1 MTFKNNNKIILGL
14 LACWS
19 LSANAA
25 LYRWT
30 DDTGKVNYSGSIPAS
45 DSQLGHTELDK
56 NGIKKKVVI
65 SAQEQRKIY
74 QLKLIEDERKRAH
87 AKDSKSQELRD
98 LEDSRLLTVYNTEKE
113 LVKAYEAKFR
123 LAQLTIDLL
132 KARHKKQSQKL
143 EKLENNHERM
153 KDLKYK
159 DAVAKEIE
167 DVLDNLKIYQ
177 QAITENHVEK
187 DKVHKEFEA
196 TLSHYK
202 QLSAKNNTKY

>member
-1 MTFKNNNKIILGL
+1 MNIKTIILLGL
-14 LACWS
+14 LGSHFIAE
-19 LSANAA
+19 AG

-30 DDTGKVNYSGSIPAS
+30 DDNGKVHYSSIIPAS
-45 DSQLGHTELDK
+45 DAQLGHTELDK

-65 SAQEQRKIY
+65 SAKEKRKLH
-74 QLKLIEDERKRAH
+74 QLKQIEEERKRMQ
-87 AKDSKSQELRD
+87 AKNSKSKELQD

-132 KARHKKQSQKL
+132 KARHKEQSKKL
-143 EKLENNHERM
+143 EKLENKHERM

-159 DAVAKEIE
+159 DALAKEIE
-167 DVLDNLKIYQ
+167 GVVDNLKIYQ
-177 QAITENHVEK
+177 QAITENRVEK
-187 DKVHKEFEA
+187 EKIHKEFEA

-202 QLSAKNNTKY
+202 RLSKKKNTKY

>member
-1 MTFKNNNKIILGL
+1 MNIKTIILLGL
-14 LACWS
+14 FSTNFIAK
-19 LSANAA
+19 AA
-25 LYRWT
+25 LYRWS
-30 DDTGKVNYSGSIPAS
+30 DDNGKVHYSGSIPAS
-45 DSQLGHTELDK
+45 DAQLGHIELDK

-65 SAQEQRKIY
+65 SAKEQRKIH
-74 QLKLIEDERKRAH
+74 QLKLIDEERKREL
-87 AKDSKSQELRD
+87 AKDSKSKELRD
-98 LEDSRLLTVYNTEKE
+98 LEDSRLLTVFSTENE

-143 EKLENNHERM
+143 EKLENDHERM

-187 DKVHKEFEA
+187 DKIHKEFES

-202 QLSAKNNTKY
+202 QLSAKKNTKY

>member
-1 MTFKNNNKIILGL
+1 MNIKIITILGL
-14 LACWS
+14 FTASFLAD
-19 LSANAA
+19 AA

-30 DDTGKVNYSGSIPAS
+30 DDSGKVHYSGLIPAS
-45 DSQLGHTELDK
+45 DAQLGHTELNK
-56 NGIKKKVVI
+56 NGMKKKVVM
-65 SAQEQRKIY
+65 SAKEQRKAY
-74 QLKLIEDERKRAH
+74 QLQLIKDERKKAQ
-87 AKDSKSQELRD
+87 AKNSKSQELRD

-143 EKLENNHERM
+143 EKLENDHERM
-153 KDLKYK
+153 NDLKYK

>member
-1 MTFKNNNKIILGL
+1 MKNNNNIIIIGL
-14 LACWS
+14 LSCLTFS
-19 LSANAA
+19 VDAA

-30 DDTGKVNYSGSIPAS
+30 DDAGKVHYSGSIPAS
-45 DSQLGHTELDK
+45 DAQLGHIVLDK
-56 NGIKKKVVI
+56 NGIKKDIVI
-65 SAQEQRKIY
+65 SAKEKRKIHA
-74 QLKLIEDERKRAH
+74 LKLIAEERKRAL
-87 AKDSKSQELRD
+87 ASDSKSKELRD
-98 LEDSRLLTVYNTEKE
+98 LEDSRLLTVFSTERE

-132 KARHKKQSQKL
+132 KARHKKQSKKL

-159 DAVAKEIE
+159 DAVAREID

-187 DKVHKEFEA
+187 DKIHKEFET

-202 QLSAKNNTKY
+202 ILASKKDTKY

>member
-1 MTFKNNNKIILGL
+1 MTFKNNKNIIIGILV
-14 LACWS
+14 CWS
-19 LSANAA
+19 FSANAA

-30 DDTGKVNYSGSIPAS
+30 DDSGKVNYSGSIPAS
-45 DSQLGHTELDK
+45 DAQLGHIELDK
-56 NGIKKKVVI
+56 NGIKKKIVI
-65 SAQEQRKIY
+65 SAEEQRKIY
-74 QLKLIEDERKRAH
+74 QLKLIEDERKRAQ
-87 AKDSKSQELRD
+87 AKNSKSQELRD

-113 LVKAYEAKFR
+113 LVRAYEAKFR

-143 EKLENNHERM
+143 EKLENDHERM

-177 QAITENHVEK
+177 QAITENRVEK
-187 DKVHKEFEA
+187 DKIHKEFEA

>member
-1 MTFKNNNKIILGL
+1 MNIKTIIILSFCSIGFI
-14 LACWS
+14 AE
-19 LSANAA
+19 AA
-25 LYRWT
+25 LYRWS
-30 DDTGKVNYSGSIPAS
+30 DDNGKVHYSGSIPAS
-45 DSQLGHTELDK
+45 DAQLGHIELDK

-65 SAQEQRKIY
+65 SAKEQRKIH
-74 QLKLIEDERKRAH
+74 QLKLIDEERKREL
-87 AKDSKSQELRD
+87 AKDSKSKELRD
-98 LEDSRLLTVYNTEKE
+98 LEDSRLLTVFSTENE

-143 EKLENNHERM
+143 EKLENDHERM

-187 DKVHKEFEA
+187 DKIHKEFES

-202 QLSAKNNTKY
+202 QLSANKNTKY